1 MKNLLAGIGKNKALV
16 MLGIAV
22 VIALIVS
29 LMVYNFLQKTTQVKQ
44 TTYALETQPV
54 AVAQVDLQW
63 GTVLTKEMIKS
74 VPYLKDSLPAGYISD
89 LSAVGRTLISPVKA
103 NEPILESRLAPT
115 SVTTGGVA
123 AIITPKKRAMAVR
136 VDKVVGVSGFVFPG
150 NRVDILVTMT
160 PRGTGKETSTPIT
173 KIVLED
179 ILVLAAGSE
188 IEQGS
193 KQEKSKQ
200 VDVITLE
207 VTPEDGEK
215 LALAASEGKIQ
226 LALRNF
232 TDNDDVMTRGTTSSR
247 LLASYSGGTGTDT
260 YKHEVKAVRRPLP
273 VSEAPKSFNVE
284 VINGDAVSVKRF

>member
-63 GTVLTKEMIKS
+63 GTVLTKEMVKY

-89 LSAVGRTLISPVKA
+89 LSATVGRTLISPVKA

-115 SVTTGGVA
+115 NVTTGGVA

-150 NRVDILVTMT
+150 NRVDVLVTMT
-160 PRGTGKETSTPIT
+160 PRGTGKEAVTPIT

-247 LLASYSGGTGTDT
+247 LLASYSGGTDT
-260 YKHEVKAVRRPLP
+260 YKHEVKAVRRVLP
-273 VSEAPKSFNVE
+273 VREGPRAFTVE

>member
-63 GTVLTKEMIKS
+63 GTVLTKEMVKY

-89 LSAVGRTLISPVKA
+89 LSATVGRTLISPVKA

-115 SVTTGGVA
+115 NVTTGGVA

-150 NRVDILVTMT
+150 NRVDVLVTMT
-160 PRGTGKETSTPIT
+160 PRGAGKEASTPIT

-247 LLASYSGGTGTDT
+247 LLASYSGGTDT

-273 VSEAPKSFNVE
+273 VSEAPRYFTVE